1 MPMKL
6 NEHISEG
13 QFLIRACEPG
23 KVTINDDEI
32 SNSCIV
38 TPGKL
43 LRDWSLQ
50 SMADLSREHLRPLFE
65 LETEVVIFGS
75 GNNQQFP
82 EMRTLLALTDRG
94 IGFEVMDT
102 HAACRTYNILMGEG
116 RAVAAA
122 LIITNDT

>member
-1 MPMKL
+1 MRMKL

-23 KVTINDDEI
+23 KVTINDDQI
-32 SNSCIV
+32 SSSCIV

-75 GNNQQFP
+75 GNNQRIVHIVAGPVGQDDSYGFRGL
-82 EMRTLLALTDRG
+82 ELVRNRNNAGNLLTFANRNKHFD
-94 IGFEVMDT
+94 
-102 HAACRTYNILMGEG
+102 
-116 RAVAAA
+116 
-122 LIITNDT
+122 